1 VQSGPELELDS
12 KRPQPSDTPFWMR
25 HIFGSVAEELR
36 VPIALL
42 VILAVI
48 GTVLSVRDAPAA
60 SQVWDLVKAMIGGGV
75 GGGLVARS
83 VRNTRSRGR

>member
-1 VQSGPELELDS
+1 MQGGPEVQVDS
-12 KRPQPSDTPFWMR
+12 KRPQPSETPWWMR

-48 GTVLSVRDAPAA
+48 GAVLSGFNVPATN
-60 SQVWDLVKAMIGGGV
+60 QVWDLIKAMIGGGV

-83 VRNTRSRGR
+83 ARNVASRRR